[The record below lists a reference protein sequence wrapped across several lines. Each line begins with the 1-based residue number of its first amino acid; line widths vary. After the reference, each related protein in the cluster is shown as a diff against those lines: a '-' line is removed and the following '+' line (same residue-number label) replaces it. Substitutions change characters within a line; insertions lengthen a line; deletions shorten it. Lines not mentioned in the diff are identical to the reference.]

1 MGYFFW
7 RKTMEHRFI
16 RTELVLGAEN
26 LKRLHAAEVAVVGVG
41 GVGGYTAEAL
51 ARSGVG
57 TLILIDHDVVA
68 LSNLNRQIV
77 ALESTIGRPK
87 VEVLAERI
95 AQINPDCRVIAHQEY
110 YSRESH
116 SRLLPDTLDFVADAI
131 DSVRA
136 KADLIEA
143 CLKQGIPIVSSLGA
157 GNKVDPTLLKI
168 TDISKTHTCALAR
181 AVRGAL
187 RKRGIEKGVTVVFS
201 EEKTVGKK
209 EGSTPGS
216 TAFVP
221 GAAGLILAS
230 WIVRQLCREV

>member
-1 MGYFFW
+1 
-7 RKTMEHRFI
+7 MEHRFI

-181 AVRGAL
+181 AVRVLCVSAAL
-187 RKRGIEKGVTVVFS
+187 RKE
-201 EEKTVGKK
+201 
-209 EGSTPGS
+209 
-216 TAFVP
+216 
-221 GAAGLILAS
+221 
-230 WIVRQLCREV
+230 